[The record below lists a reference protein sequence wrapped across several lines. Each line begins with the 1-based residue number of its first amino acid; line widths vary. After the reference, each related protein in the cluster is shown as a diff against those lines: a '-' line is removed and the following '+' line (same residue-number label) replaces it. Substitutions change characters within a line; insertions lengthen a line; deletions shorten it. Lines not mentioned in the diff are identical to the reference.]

1 MLILS
6 FIITA
11 VITVMDLMD
20 AHSFYL
26 PFSGQQLH
34 AVLENVKLTV
44 MVHTV
49 SMNGRELLLL
59 RNFLF
64 KFNISL

>member
-1 MLILS
+1 MVLQVLILS

-20 AHSFYL
+20 SHSFYL
-26 PFSGQQLH
+26 PFPGQQLH

-44 MVHTV
+44 MVHN
-49 SMNGRELLLL
+49 M
-59 RNFLF
+59 FL
-64 KFNISL
+64 

>member
-11 VITVMDLMD
+11 VITVLDLMD
-20 AHSFYL
+20 SHSFYL
-26 PFSGQQLH
+26 PFFGLH

-44 MVHTV
+44 MVHT
-49 SMNGRELLLL
+49 MLP
-59 RNFLF
+59 
-64 KFNISL
+64 